1 MTYDIYSGML
11 KVMDEF
17 QVTGPNLELK
27 YIYDEELAKKLK
39 EKYNLLEIAG
49 EGDSFSKANN
59 LLNWLSSNVYHH
71 PTYDNHIKNNGVD
84 LLEYS
89 FKQGADKGINC
100 RALSITL
107 VDCLLS
113 IGLKARAIYLM
124 PCSPYDLDNHVVCE
138 VFIPEL
144 SKWIMLD
151 PTYSTYF
158 MDENN
163 NVLNVLELR
172 DLLAN
177 RGMFKVSEN
186 LNYNGDNDG
195 NLEELRTYF
204 AKNLFYL
211 KFKEVQGF
219 NSEESEIVGLIRIVP
234 KGYNVKKSALV
245 HVDYMSEFIEDKEEL
260 ENWKKRIENTNAIYL
275 SRYILE
281 KSPI

>member
-1 MTYDIYSGML
+1 
-11 KVMDEF
+11 MDEF
-17 QVTGPNLELK
+17 QVAGPKLELK
-27 YIYDEELAKKLK
+27 YTYDEELAEKLK
-39 EKYNLLEIAG
+39 AKYNLLEIAE
-49 EGDSFSKANN
+49 EGNSFSKANN

-71 PTYDNHIKNNGVD
+71 PTYDNHIKNNALD

-89 FKQGADKGINC
+89 FKQGADRGINC

-113 IGLKARAIYLM
+113 IGLKARVIYLM
-124 PCSPYDLDNHVVCE
+124 PCSPYDWDNHVVCE
-138 VFIPEL
+138 VYVPEL

-163 NVLNVLELR
+163 NILNVLELR

-177 RGMFKVSEN
+177 RGRFKVSKN
-186 LNYNGDNDG
+186 LNYNGNNDG
-195 NLEELRTYF
+195 DLEELRTYF

-211 KFKEVQGF
+211 QFKEFQGF
-219 NSEESEIVGLIRIVP
+219 NSEELKEYNLIRIVP
-234 KGYNVKKSALV
+234 KGYEVKKSALV
-245 HVDYMSEFIEDKEEL
+245 HVDYMGEFIEDKKEL

-275 SRYILE
+275 SREVLE
-281 KSPI
+281 EAPI